1 MNSVI
6 LQLAAKYLRILFLSF
21 ALIALVRGHNFPGG
35 GFIGGLLAALYIVYD
50 SLAFTTQQIKKELI
64 VRPEHYIGS
73 GLVCV
78 LLSFLPSVLS
88 GSPLMQGKWLS
99 LDIPLIGV
107 TKLGTPL
114 LFDVGV
120 FLTVMGVTLLFLFT
134 LSTKK

>member
-6 LQLAAKYLRILFLSF
+6 LQLAAKYLKILFLSF
-21 ALIALVRGHNFPGG
+21 AMIALLRGHNFPGG

-50 SLAFTTQQIKKELI
+50 SLAFTSYQIKNKLSISPEQYMGAGLI
-64 VRPEHYIGS
+64 
-73 GLVCV
+73 CV
-78 LLSFLPSVLS
+78 ILSFVPAFVS
-88 GSPLMQGKWLS
+88 GSPLMKGMWLS
-99 LDIPLIGV
+99 VELPVIGL

-114 LFDVGV
+114 LFDIGV